1 MVRRVTRVAQSV
13 ETDGP
18 PIPAGPLFVTE
29 TSVDPVL
36 NEPYVDADRPG
47 TATDPA
53 TGVTVDYRYIH
64 GGFTGTNARFS
75 FYFPAAEAYRGRFFQ
90 ATYPLVTNEDEGNSD
105 AGGLDSHLRTLAFAI
120 SNGAYA
126 VATNNGGDI
135 RDASGLG
142 GYRVN
147 AAAAKYSRIVAADV
161 YGTTSRPRGYL
172 YGGSGGAYQTLGAME
187 NTQGVWDGAV
197 PFVPGVPDATPSF
210 GSVQALALR
219 LLRHKL
225 PQIAEAMEVGGSGD
239 PFAGLTPEEHA
250 ALLEVTRLGFP
261 LRGWWQHEVVDA
273 VVLPAVQGGVRVA
286 DPDYVED
293 FWTKP
298 GYEGAEPALR
308 AARVRLDTTV
318 EAVDGGGL
326 RLADAV
332 DGDVWAAD
340 LIINSGPGAGQSV
353 LVGEADGPRL
363 TFHMFADPTVKSLIQ
378 PGTSV
383 TIDNSWIVALHYI
396 HRHQAVPRHLYAWD
410 QYRDSDGNGLYP
422 QREVR
427 IGAQMGAASGGAVA
441 TGRFHGKMIMVA
453 GALDV
458 HAYPWSA
465 DWYRR
470 QASTEFGDGLDE
482 RFRLWFVDNANHG
495 PLGPGHWEPGAGNAL
510 AVMGPAIVA
519 RAADYLVPYLGVLHQ
534 ALLDLDD
541 WVADAVS
548 PPATSGY
555 VIDENT
561 QVQLA
566 ETADELHGVQPA
578 VNLTAAADPEAVPAS
593 RVEALVGTPVTL
605 AMVAEVPPGAGEI
618 HTVEWDLEG
627 TGTFSVSS
635 QVDGGPIVKATET
648 HTFTTPG
655 TYLPTAR
662 VTSHRTGDPAVAY
675 GHVSN
680 VARVRVVV
688 HADAR

>member
-1 MVRRVTRVAQSV
+1 VAQPV
-13 ETDGP
+13 ETGEKS
-18 PIPAGPLFVTE
+18 AAHGPLFVTD
-29 TSVDPVL
+29 TTVDPVL

-75 FYFPAAEAYRGRFFQ
+75 FYFPAADSYRGRFFQ
-90 ATYPLVTNEDEGNSD
+90 ATYPLVTNEDEGNPD
-105 AGGLDSHLRTLAFAI
+105 AGGLESHLRTVAFAL
-120 SNGAYA
+120 SHGAYA

-135 RDASGLG
+135 RDAAGLG

-161 YGTTSRPRGYL
+161 YRTTSRPRGYL

-219 LLRHKL
+219 LLRDKL
-225 PQIAEAMEVGGSGD
+225 PQIADAVEVGGSGD
-239 PFAGLTPEEHA
+239 PFAGLTPDEDA

-261 LRGWWQHEVVDA
+261 LRGWWQYEVLDA
-273 VVLPAVQGGVRVA
+273 GVLAAVQGGFRLA

-298 GYEGAEPALR
+298 GYEGTEPALQ
-308 AARVRLDTTV
+308 AARVRIDTTV

-326 RLADAV
+326 TLVDAV
-332 DGDVWAAD
+332 EGDVWAAD
-340 LIINSGPGAGQSV
+340 LIINSGPGAGQRI
-353 LVGEADGPRL
+353 LVGDADGPRL
-363 TFHMFADPTVKSLIQ
+363 TFHMFADPAAKSLVQ
-378 PGTSV
+378 AGTSV
-383 TIDNSWIVALHYI
+383 TIDNSWILALQYL
-396 HRHQAVPRHLYAWD
+396 HRHQPVPRDQYGWD
-410 QYRDSDGNGLYP
+410 QYRDSDGTAVFP
-422 QREVR
+422 QRDVR
-427 IGAQMGAASGGAVA
+427 IGARMGANAGGAAA

-453 GALDV
+453 GTLDV

-470 QASTEFGDGLDE
+470 QATVEFGDGLDE

-495 PLGPGHWEPGAGNAL
+495 PLGPGHWEAGAANAL
-510 AVMGPAIVA
+510 AVMAPAVVA

-541 WVADAVS
+541 WVADAVP
-548 PPATSGY
+548 PPAMSRY

-566 ETADELHGVQPA
+566 ETADELHGVQPL
-578 VNLTAAADPEAVPAS
+578 VNLTAAADPEAAPAR
-593 RVEALVGTPVTL
+593 RVDTQVGTPVTL
-605 AMVAEVPPGAGEI
+605 AMVAEVPPGGGEV

-627 TGTFSVSS
+627 TGRFSVSS
-635 QVDGGPIVKATET
+635 QVDAGPIVKAAET
-648 HTFTTPG
+648 HTFTAPG
-655 TYLPTAR
+655 TYLPTVR
-662 VTSHRTGDPAVAY
+662 VTSHRTGDAAVAY
-675 GHVSN
+675 AHVSN

-688 HADAR
+688 HTDAE